1 MSPGELQAAGE
12 KRVLTRSHQ
21 SLSAGERLFSCCCKY
36 LRGAA
41 AVPGARL
48 LFACHPSPSRA
59 RGVPLCSSSRDT
71 SCFFSRLLAER
82 LHYTASELKE
92 VPVGRTGRSASR
104 ARAGK
109 QAGLC
114 ARAEGRFLVLGAA
127 PRCLQGRRDTT
138 HPGGDLQEIRRERA
152 CFVATDRLK
161 LTRPLVPSQ
170 RDDLAQKPKLPARYH
185 GISMGRTSSSTSK
198 FCTCICM

>member
-1 MSPGELQAAGE
+1 MPG
-12 KRVLTRSHQ
+12 
-21 SLSAGERLFSCCCKY
+21 
-36 LRGAA
+36 
-41 AVPGARL
+41 PRL

-138 HPGGDLQEIRRERA
+138 HPGGDLQEIPRKRA
-152 CFVATDRLK
+152 RFVATDRLK

-198 FCTCICM
+198 FCTCFCT

>member
-1 MSPGELQAAGE
+1 MPG
-12 KRVLTRSHQ
+12 
-21 SLSAGERLFSCCCKY
+21 
-36 LRGAA
+36 
-41 AVPGARL
+41 PRL

-92 VPVGRTGRSASR
+92 VPVGRIARSASR

-114 ARAEGRFLVLGAA
+114 SRAEGRFLVLAAA
-127 PRCLQGRRDTT
+127 PRACKAV
-138 HPGGDLQEIRRERA
+138 EIRRIPE
-152 CFVATDRLK
+152 V
-161 LTRPLVPSQ
+161 
-170 RDDLAQKPKLPARYH
+170 
-185 GISMGRTSSSTSK
+185 TSK
-198 FCTCICM
+198 KYDVSGLVL

>member
-1 MSPGELQAAGE
+1 M
-12 KRVLTRSHQ
+12 
-21 SLSAGERLFSCCCKY
+21 
-36 LRGAA
+36 
-41 AVPGARL
+41 
-48 LFACHPSPSRA
+48 
-59 RGVPLCSSSRDT
+59 PLCSSSRDT
-71 SCFFSRLLAER
+71 SCFFFRLLAER

-170 RDDLAQKPKLPARYH
+170 RDHLAQNAKFGARYH
-185 GISMGRTSSSTSK
+185 GISMGQDELLHLQVLHLLLHVSRSVCLLPSLVTEPPARSPMPSHPEVLEQGEDYVVVAVVYERGVVVGVA
-198 FCTCICM
+198 